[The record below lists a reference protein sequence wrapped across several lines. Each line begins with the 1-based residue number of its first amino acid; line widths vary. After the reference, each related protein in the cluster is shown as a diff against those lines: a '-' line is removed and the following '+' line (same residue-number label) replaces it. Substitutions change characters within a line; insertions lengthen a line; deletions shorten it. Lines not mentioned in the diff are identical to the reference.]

1 MPMQEYRRSK
11 GQRLLYTIEYDQAK
25 YFIERNGEMKK
36 AMPDAVVGGG
46 IMPGEATP
54 DLMLRTAIA
63 DIETLHGM
71 EE

>member
-1 MPMQEYRRSK
+1 MPVQEYRRSK

-25 YFIERNGEMKK
+25 YFIERNGEMKR
-36 AMPDAVVGGG
+36 AVPDAIVSG
-46 IMPGEATP
+46 ILPGEANP

-63 DIETLHGM
+63 DIETLYGM

>member
-25 YFIERNGEMKK
+25 YFIEREGEMKK
-36 AMPDAVVGGG
+36 AVPDAIVSG
-46 IMPGEATP
+46 ILPGEANP

-63 DIETLHGM
+63 DIETLYGM
-71 EE
+71 DE

>member
-25 YFIERNGEMKK
+25 YFIERDGLMKR
-36 AMPDAVVGGG
+36 AVPDAIVSG
-46 IMPGEATP
+46 IMPGEASP

-63 DIETLHGM
+63 DIETLYGM
-71 EE
+71 DE

>member
-25 YFIERNGEMKK
+25 YFIERDGEMKK
-36 AMPDAVVGGG
+36 AVPDAIVSG
-46 IMPGEATP
+46 ILPGEANP

-63 DIETLHGM
+63 DIETLYGM
-71 EE
+71 DE